1 MTKLLEQAFA
11 AAAHLPEAEQD
22 RLGQDLLAYL
32 EKLRGLR
39 GEIDQGLRSLD
50 EGAGRELDVDAVIAL
65 ARRKRWSG
73 HRSRNRTF
81 DFCRS
86 GVAAGRWRAGSR

>member
-1 MTKLLEQAFA
+1 MNKLLEQAFA

-32 EKLRGLR
+32 EKLRELR

-50 EGAGRELDVDAVIAL
+50 EGAGRELDVDAVIAR
-65 ARRKRWSG
+65 ARRK
-73 HRSRNRTF
+73 H
-81 DFCRS
+81 
-86 GVAAGRWRAGSR
+86 AAE

>member
-1 MTKLLEQAFA
+1 MNKLLEQAFA

-32 EKLRGLR
+32 EKLRELRELR

-50 EGAGRELDVDAVIAL
+50 EGAGRELDIDAVIAR
-65 ARRKRWSG
+65 ARRK
-73 HRSRNRTF
+73 H
-81 DFCRS
+81 
-86 GVAAGRWRAGSR
+86 AAE